1 MNTGDRVLSVDGRE
15 REKRRK
21 KKRKRIVIFLIVNL
35 YRVSEKKKKLIGQSN
50 RINEFNGIEFKIE
63 MAD

>member
-1 MNTGDRVLSVDGRE
+1 MGEKE
-15 REKRRK
+15 RKEGK

-35 YRVSEKKKKLIGQSN
+35 YRVSEKKKKKLIGQTN
-50 RINEFNGIEFKIE
+50 RVNEFNGIEFKIE

>member
-1 MNTGDRVLSVDGRE
+1 MGEKE
-15 REKRRK
+15 REKK
-21 KKRKRIVIFLIVNL
+21 EKKRKRIVIFLIVNL

-50 RINEFNGIEFKIE
+50 RVNEFNGIEFKIE

>member
-1 MNTGDRVLSVDGRE
+1 MDGRE